1 MPFNSIVFSIT
12 CEITE
17 NRCGNKGRFYP
28 LPVIFPNFWN
38 VAPLFLNSAVRGDFG
53 RLFIFDFDFQNVNH

>member
-17 NRCGNKGRFYP
+17 NRCGNKGRFLP

-38 VAPLFLNSAVRGDFG
+38 VAPLFLDSAVRGDFG
-53 RLFIFDFDFQNVNH
+53 RLFIFDFDFQNVSH